1 MKNLLVSF
9 AMVAALIACSSKKE
23 SVADKSTLSPV
34 EFQDQFRPE
43 AVIIDVRTPEEF
55 EAGSLPNSLNI
66 DFKNEAFMDNI
77 RLLDKGKTY
86 LVYCASGVRSGKAL
100 EQMKAEGFQHVYA
113 LEGGLEAWK
122 QAGLPM
128 D

>member
-1 MKNLLVSF
+1 MKNLLVFF